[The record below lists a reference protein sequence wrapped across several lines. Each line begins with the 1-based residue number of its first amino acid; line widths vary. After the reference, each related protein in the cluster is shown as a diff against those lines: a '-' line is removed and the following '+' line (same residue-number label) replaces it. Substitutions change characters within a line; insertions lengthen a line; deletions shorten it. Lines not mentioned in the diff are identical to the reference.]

1 MNAKLLFLLKALIGG
16 GLLAF
21 VIWRIPLGDSL
32 AVATTLDPGIFA
44 GTVLL
49 YFAAHLVTAAKLQLF
64 LPGLSFW
71 QACRFTMIGV
81 LYGFALP
88 GQIAG
93 DAVKAVRLARAGG
106 GDATAAVAA
115 VTMDKIVGL
124 FALLLLMTLAIGFDA
139 GAFGQSIVLPVAL
152 GTVVIIAAF
161 AGALFLPIPAW
172 LGRFSAPLETW
183 RTASMTRGRL
193 SWALILGILFQVLCV
208 MIHIVPGAHLNIDL
222 SVAAWTI
229 VVGFSAVILIAPIT
243 VAGIGVREAT
253 LVGAISYLGGSDVGA
268 FALSLVIFVVTL
280 IGAAVGL
287 VFDLA
292 DRDKVS

>member
-1 MNAKLLFLLKALIGG
+1 MNAKLLFALKAAIGG

-21 VIWRIPLGDSL
+21 VIWRIPLQDSL
-32 AVATTLDPGIFA
+32 AVATTLDPGIFGA
-44 GTVLL
+44 AVFL
-49 YFAAHLVTAAKLQLF
+49 YFVAHLVTAAKLQLF

-106 GDATAAVAA
+106 GDAAAAIAA

-124 FALLLLMTLAIGFDA
+124 FALLLLMTLAIGLDA
-139 GAFGQSIVLPVAL
+139 GAFGQNIVLMVAL
-152 GTVVIIAAF
+152 GAAVVIAAF
-161 AGALFLPIPAW
+161 AAALFLPVPAW
-172 LGRFSAPLETW
+172 LGRFSAPLEAW
-183 RTASMTRGRL
+183 RTVSMTRARL
-193 SWALILGILFQVLCV
+193 SWALVLGILFQVLCV
-208 MIHIVPGAHLNIDL
+208 AIHMVPGAHLNIDL

-229 VVGFSAVILIAPIT
+229 VVGFSSVILIAPIT
-243 VAGIGVREAT
+243 IAGIGVREAT
-253 LVGAISYLGGSDVGA
+253 LVGAIAYLGGSDVGA
-268 FALSLVIFVVTL
+268 FALSLVIFIVTL

-292 DRDKVS
+292 GRDTVN